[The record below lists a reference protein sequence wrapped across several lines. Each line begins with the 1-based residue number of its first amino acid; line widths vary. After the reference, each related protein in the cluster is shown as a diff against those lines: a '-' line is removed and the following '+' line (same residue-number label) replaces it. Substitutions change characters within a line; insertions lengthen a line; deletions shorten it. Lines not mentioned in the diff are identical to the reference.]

1 VKSSER
7 SYLQLGSIERI
18 VFWLLLFVAGSIAWA
33 LTADGRSG
41 WTAFLVNF
49 LFFLSMGAGMFTW
62 RVILFITRARWAEGE
77 EYLTSAA
84 WWFCVPSIAALVLL
98 WTGASHWVPWI
109 NDTHKLG
116 SWLNI
121 NYVFLRDIGALVLF
135 WFLGWLFLRLL
146 KRGGAGLI
154 AGFTAFVYMLTFS
167 LIAVDL
173 AMGLAAP
180 WRSALY
186 PPYFFATGLYSG
198 IVLWTLFSLG
208 SVKVSVLHDMGVLI
222 LTLALISVYF
232 MYCQLL
238 TIWFENI
245 PSETKYIVP
254 RLNYPWRWIS
264 LALLIMIYLGPI
276 IWLLG
281 SKWKENRFYMGFICC
296 FLLIGLWIERWWLIT
311 PTFSEKAIEYTF
323 SYGAATVL
331 FAGLYGVTYEMSVR
345 YGDFR
350 EIKSEPV

>member
-1 VKSSER
+1 MRSSDR
-7 SYLQLGSIERI
+7 SYLNLGSIARI
-18 VFWLLLFVAGSIAWA
+18 VFWFVLFVAGSIAWA
-33 LTADGRSG
+33 LTIDGRSG

-49 LFFLSMGAGMFTW
+49 LFFVSMGAGMFTW
-62 RVILFITRARWAEGE
+62 RVILFITRARWSSGV

-84 WWFCVPSIAALVLL
+84 WWFWVPSIAAIVLL
-98 WTGASHWVPWI
+98 WISAPQWVPWI
-109 NDTHKLG
+109 KNTHKLG
-116 SWLNI
+116 NWLFF
-121 NYVFLRDIGALVLF
+121 NYVFMRDIGALVLF
-135 WFLGWLFLRLL
+135 WFLGWLFLNLQRWR
-146 KRGGAGLI
+146 KDAGLI

-208 SVKVSVLHDMGVLI
+208 SVKLSALHDMGVLI

-232 MYCQLL
+232 MYSQLL

-254 RLNYPWRWIS
+254 RLNYPWKWIS
-264 LALLIMIYLGPI
+264 LTLLIMIYLGPV

-281 SKWKENRFYMGFICC
+281 SSWKENKFYMGFICC
-296 FLLIGLWIERWWLIT
+296 FLLIGLWIERWWLIV
-311 PTFSEKAIEYTF
+311 PTFSEKTIEYTF

-331 FAGLYGVTYEMSVR
+331 FAGLYGFTYEMSIR
-345 YGDFR
+345 YGGFKR
-350 EIKSEPV
+350 